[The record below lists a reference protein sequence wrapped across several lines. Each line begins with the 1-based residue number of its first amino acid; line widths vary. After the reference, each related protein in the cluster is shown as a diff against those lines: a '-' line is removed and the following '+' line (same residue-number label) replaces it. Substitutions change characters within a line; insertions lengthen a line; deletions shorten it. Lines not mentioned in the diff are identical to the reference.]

1 MRKAQLFSL
10 ESILSIVLFII
21 VILFLL
27 SFWNLYSSRLSS
39 QIHSEEL
46 QLQAA
51 QVTDILVSSRG
62 YPDAWEADPASVVI
76 PGLMLNPGSLDEQK
90 LNQFLALDYETL
102 KQLLNIERFDI
113 AFELRD
119 VSGNVLENRG
129 NISSTADEAVVFQ
142 RLMLLKNQ
150 TRQVYVALWE

>member
-62 YPDAWEADPASVVI
+62 YPDEWEADPASVVI